1 MWYTSEILISESR
14 IRNNIEFINK
24 LAGKDTLFSSVV
36 KGNAYGHGI
45 ESFVPIA
52 QRCGVTHF
60 SVFSVDEAY
69 RVFKV
74 CQPGTTVM
82 IMGMVD
88 DEALN
93 WVIEHGVEFYVF
105 EFDRLQKA
113 AELAGQMKK
122 KAKIHIE
129 VETGMNRTG
138 FPMDQMEEVFDYL
151 KEHTDTLEFV
161 GLCTHYAGAESYANY
176 YRVKGQIQ
184 NFKKIVKLGKKQNV
198 TPGIYHSACSAALLN
213 FPETKMDLVRSGI
226 LQYGYWPSKETLIR
240 ILDKLEDKRDPLLR
254 AVKWKSEIMSLK
266 KVKAGD
272 YVGYGTTFL
281 AETDMTIATVPVG
294 YAYGYTRALSN
305 QGRVLVKGRR
315 MSVIGIVNMNMITV
329 DVTNIEGI
337 EKGDEVVLIGGQGD
351 LEISVDSFGELSSQ
365 LNYELLTRLPRE
377 IPRYVVS

>member
-1 MWYTSEILISESR
+1 MISESR
-14 IRNNIEFINK
+14 IKNNIEFINN
-24 LAGKDTLFSSVV
+24 LTGEDTIFSSVV

-45 ESFVPIA
+45 ETFVPIA
-52 QRCGVTHF
+52 QRCGVKHF

-74 CQPGTTVM
+74 CQPETTIM

-88 DEALN
+88 DEALD

-105 EFDRLQKA
+105 EFKRLESARDVAKKI
-113 AELAGQMKK
+113 EK
-122 KAKIHIE
+122 KAKIHVE

-138 FPMDQMEEVFDYL
+138 FPMDKMEEVFNFIEDN
-151 KEHTDTLEFV
+151 TDTLEYV

-184 NFKKIVKLGKKQNV
+184 NFKKIMKQGKEMSV
-198 TPGIYHSACSAALLN
+198 TPKMYHTACSAALLS
-213 FPETKMDLVRSGI
+213 FPETKMDMVRSGI

-240 ILDKLEDKRDPLLR
+240 VLNELEGKRDPLLR
-254 AVKWKSEIMSLK
+254 SVKWKSEVMS
-266 KVKAGD
+266 VKHVKSGD

-281 AETDMTIATVPVG
+281 AETDMKIATVPIG

-305 QGRVLVKGRR
+305 QGRVLIHGRR
-315 MSVIGIVNMNMITV
+315 MSVIGIVNMNIITV
-329 DVTNIEGI
+329 DVTNLDEI
-337 EKGDEVVLIGGQGD
+337 EKGDEVVLVGGQGD

-365 LNYELLTRLPRE
+365 LNYELLTRLPRD